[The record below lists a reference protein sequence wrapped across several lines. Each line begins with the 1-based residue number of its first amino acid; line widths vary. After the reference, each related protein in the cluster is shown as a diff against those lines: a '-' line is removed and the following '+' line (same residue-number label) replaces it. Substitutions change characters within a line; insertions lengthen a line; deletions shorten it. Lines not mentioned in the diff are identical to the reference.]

1 MIYEIIN
8 NDFDRMCSMFIE
20 KVHNVIRTDVLV
32 TLYGNIPAI
41 ARKKGANL
49 ELEIDEAY
57 IVDFEASFA
66 SILGEVA

>member
-1 MIYEIIN
+1 MIYEIMN

-20 KVHNVIRTDVLV
+20 KVYGIIRTDVLV

-49 ELEIDEAY
+49 ELEINEAY
-57 IVDFEASFA
+57 VVDFEASFG
-66 SILGEVA
+66 SILGDVA